1 MTPLLKCLAQ
11 VSVLVVG
18 EWLLL
23 TPPGNDI
30 TRPQKEWHQERS
42 FETLQ
47 RCASY
52 RERQADDWIKRME
65 TVPEGSPD
73 YVTYDRAAT
82 RFLLV
87 SVSLQSRRR
96 HEAQR
101 HHGSRLTFA
110 ALSYYA
116 HCLKTETFALRC
128 LHPRRE
134 ENSQARSLTIVK
146 MADPLSWAL

>member
-52 RERQADDWIKRME
+52 RERQADEWIKRME

-82 RFLLV
+82 RFLLGKCILAE
-87 SVSLQSRRR
+87 S
-96 HEAQR
+96 
-101 HHGSRLTFA
+101 A
-110 ALSYYA
+110 AS
-116 HCLKTETFALRC
+116 
-128 LHPRRE
+128 
-134 ENSQARSLTIVK
+134 
-146 MADPLSWAL
+146 